1 MAKDKLVDRVLTAM
15 DTIGHPEQLTL
26 DELCRVVPILE
37 AAAERYAA
45 PGADGKNVITFGAC
59 RRRRARRIAAGAQSS
74 GAGAE

>member
-1 MAKDKLVDRVLTAM
+1 MSAEKDKLVDRVRTAM
-15 DTIGHPEQLTL
+15 HTIGHPEQLTL

-59 RRRRARRIAAGAQSS
+59 RRRRARRIASRSRFAS
-74 GAGAE
+74 EE